1 MTVDASVHGRAALGV
16 ARTLAVVTAL
26 FWAVP
31 FFGLVDLAVPIL
43 ETPGFYEAYLLET
56 GWGVLY
62 TFLVAM
68 PLLVLAVA
76 PRWMLPLLGLAVV
89 AASLAVTAVVAA
101 SWVQLAPAAAI
112 ALNAGLLATL
122 VHRRRVRFATGW
134 RADPVVGALALLL
147 TAPALAFAVD
157 LIRGFREGRPPTD
170 DDTWGID
177 HWPTQAALALAVG
190 VLAWLVA
197 VGVRRGCSGTVSV
210 TVTVAVAAGWFG
222 YWSLAYPDHAGS
234 AGDVG
239 GAGLFLW
246 ACTFVA
252 LTCCRLRAAR
262 ATIAPDSLAEVPG

>member
-76 PRWMLPLLGLAVV
+76 PRWVLPLLGLAVV

-101 SWVQLAPAAAI
+101 SWVQLALAAAI

-122 VHRRRVRFATGW
+122 VRHRVGHGDGRRRRRLVRLLVARLPRSRRQRGG
-134 RADPVVGALALLL
+134 RRGRGPVSLGLHV
-147 TAPALAFAVD
+147 
-157 LIRGFREGRPPTD
+157 GRP
-170 DDTWGID
+170 
-177 HWPTQAALALAVG
+177 H
-190 VLAWLVA
+190 VLATPC
-197 VGVRRGCSGTVSV
+197 RPRHDRTRQPCRG
-210 TVTVAVAAGWFG
+210 
-222 YWSLAYPDHAGS
+222 
-234 AGDVG
+234 
-239 GAGLFLW
+239 
-246 ACTFVA
+246 
-252 LTCCRLRAAR
+252 AR
-262 ATIAPDSLAEVPG
+262 MSP